1 MLPLDR
7 ALRRKIRPGFHRED
21 AKCAKRT
28 QRMERV
34 VLRVRVHMVSSGSF
48 KGGGFAFQIP
58 RRCCM
63 PKYLIQASYTAE
75 GLQGLIKDK
84 ASGRRAAV
92 SRALEAI
99 GGKTESIYYTFGD
112 YDVILIADIP
122 DNVSA
127 AAMSIRVSGSGLV
140 RTKTTP
146 LLTVEE
152 TDRALEKTIAYR
164 PPGI

>member
-1 MLPLDR
+1 
-7 ALRRKIRPGFHRED
+7 
-21 AKCAKRT
+21 
-28 QRMERV
+28 
-34 VLRVRVHMVSSGSF
+34 
-48 KGGGFAFQIP
+48 
-58 RRCCM
+58 M
-63 PKYLIQASYTAE
+63 PKYLIQATYTAE

-164 PPGI
+164 PPGV